1 MVILGLTANV
11 SLAEQRPAEKDQQE
25 QELTAVPGNELR
37 LPPNF
42 KAELLY
48 TVPRQQGSWVS
59 ITDDPQGRLI
69 VSDQYGRLYRVD
81 TRSELAVQPIELE
94 IGSAQGL
101 LCAFDSLYAVCHG
114 NNDRPSGLYRLT
126 DTNAD
131 DKYDSVQLLRKFDG
145 SGEHGPHAVILGPD
159 KRSLYVCAGNH
170 TDLPRLER
178 SRVPRLWQEDQVIPR
193 LPDAGGHAVGRMA
206 PGGWICKIDPDGKQ
220 FELMSSGYRN
230 EYDIAFDGNGELFT
244 YDADMEWDIGL
255 PWYRPTRV
263 CHATSGSEFGWRNG
277 SGKWPDY
284 YPDSLPAAVEIG
296 PGSPTGITFGR
307 GAKFPANYQNTLFI
321 SDWSYGIIYAVSL
334 VPRGA
339 SFTGTK
345 EPFCTAPALPVT
357 DLVINRKDGAMYFL
371 VGGRR
376 FQSALYRI
384 TYTGTESTEPVAAPP
399 IAELAKER
407 RELEKLH
414 FDADPSVR
422 IANVDKAW
430 KSLSHP
436 DRFIRFAARTVIELA
451 PVESWADRALA
462 ETDVQARLEAL
473 LALVR
478 ASESSRYRSE
488 IVRSLGELNWQQLSE
503 MQKLHLLHIYG
514 LIIARMQPL
523 DEPTVTAIYS
533 LTQFYPADSIFL
545 NRELSRV
552 LAAVDAPDVVPK
564 TMALLESSGVQEEQ
578 IHYALALHTT
588 KAGWTPEL
596 REKYFNWFLDA
607 ARLYGGNSF
616 AGYLRNIRE
625 LAIQQLSDSEK
636 ESLQDVLAKQP
647 ESNDPYADL
656 KARPLVR
663 QWTMDDLVSVKDSD
677 LEKCD
682 LENGKKMFAVAQ
694 CYKCHRI
701 QGQGGM
707 VGPDLTNAGRRLN
720 LHDLLETIVD
730 PSREVSDQYRAT
742 VFQLID
748 GRLITGRV
756 VNLNGDRYMVQ
767 EDMIKPGLLTT
778 VDVKQVE
785 ESKPS
790 QVSMM
795 PTALL
800 DTLTRDE
807 ILDLL
812 AYMKSTGGTD

>member
-1 MVILGLTANV
+1 M
-11 SLAEQRPAEKDQQE
+11 
-25 QELTAVPGNELR
+25 
-37 LPPNF
+37 
-42 KAELLY
+42 
-48 TVPRQQGSWVS
+48 
-59 ITDDPQGRLI
+59 
-69 VSDQYGRLYRVD
+69 
-81 TRSELAVQPIELE
+81 
-94 IGSAQGL
+94 
-101 LCAFDSLYAVCHG
+101 
-114 NNDRPSGLYRLT
+114 
-126 DTNAD
+126 
-131 DKYDSVQLLRKFDG
+131 
-145 SGEHGPHAVILGPD
+145 
-159 KRSLYVCAGNH
+159 
-170 TDLPRLER
+170 
-178 SRVPRLWQEDQVIPR
+178 
-193 LPDAGGHAVGRMA
+193 
-206 PGGWICKIDPDGKQ
+206 
-220 FELMSSGYRN
+220 
-230 EYDIAFDGNGELFT
+230 
-244 YDADMEWDIGL
+244 
-255 PWYRPTRV
+255 
-263 CHATSGSEFGWRNG
+263 
-277 SGKWPDY
+277 
-284 YPDSLPAAVEIG
+284 
-296 PGSPTGITFGR
+296 
-307 GAKFPANYQNTLFI
+307 NYQNTLFI

-334 VPRGA
+334 VPQGA

-376 FQSALYRI
+376 FQSALYRV
-384 TYTGTESTEPVAAPP
+384 TYAGTESIEPVAAPA

-414 FDADPSVR
+414 MDADPRVR

-451 PVESWADRALA
+451 PVENWADRALT

-488 IVRSLGELNWQQLSE
+488 IVKSLGELDWQQLSE
-503 MQKLHLLHIYG
+503 MQKLHLLRVYG

-523 DEPTVTAIYS
+523 DEPTTTAICS
-533 LTQFYPADSIFL
+533 LTQFYPADSVFL

-564 TMALLESSGVQEEQ
+564 TIALLESSGVQEEQ
-578 IHYALALHTT
+578 IHYAIALHNT

-607 ARLYGGNSF
+607 AKLYGGNSF
-616 AGYLRNIRE
+616 SGYLRNIRE

-636 ESLQDVLAKQP
+636 ESLQDVLAKEP

-663 QWTMDDLVSVKDSD
+663 QWTMDDLASVKESD
-677 LEKCD
+677 LENCD
-682 LENGKKMFAVAQ
+682 LDYGKKMFAVAQ

-720 LHDLLETIVD
+720 MHDLLETIVD

-756 VNLNGDRYMVQ
+756 VNLSGDRYMVQ

-795 PTALL
+795 PSALL

-812 AYMKSTGGTD
+812 AYMKSTGGTK